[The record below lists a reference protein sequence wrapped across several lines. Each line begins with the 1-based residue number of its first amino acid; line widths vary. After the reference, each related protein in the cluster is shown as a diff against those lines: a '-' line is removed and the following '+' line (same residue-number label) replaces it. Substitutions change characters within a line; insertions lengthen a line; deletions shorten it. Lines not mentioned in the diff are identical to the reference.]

1 MKNYVGIDLGTT
13 NSAICSYDGENVRLY
28 KSPFQNDVT
37 PSAIFI
43 DKRGNKYIG
52 SRAYDQAAQNPDNAA
67 TKFKRMM
74 GTSTPIKLS
83 AVDLVMTPE
92 ECSAEV
98 LKECFGYLP
107 EEIRN
112 DPETGTV
119 ITVPAAFNQMQKDAT
134 MAAAEMA
141 GIGNVALMQEPV
153 AAVMSEMRVKKS
165 DGTFLVYDLG
175 GGTLDIAIATS
186 TKGRVN
192 IQAHGG
198 IAMCGGTDFD
208 RAILDNIVKPWI
220 NKNFKLP
227 DDFML
232 QDKYKK
238 LIRLSSWSSEKAKIS
253 LSSKEDSI
261 ISLTDNELNIQDED
275 GNDIYLDVPI
285 SRKEFDKLIE
295 DRVNDSIKAARETIE
310 KAGLTAND
318 IERVVF
324 VGGPTQYK
332 PLRDKVSF
340 ELGIASSTDV
350 NPMTAVAEGA
360 AIFAESI
367 DWSTENRGR
376 KTNRGEMSIGGKLDL
391 KLSYISR
398 TPELKAKIAVK
409 IIGDVIA
416 GSEFQVDSLDTGWS
430 SGKNKLKDGAII
442 EVDLAK
448 PGENNFKLFV
458 FDSKGGPIKIAE
470 NKIVISR
477 TAASIDAIPA
487 SSSIGIEVVNKSN
500 GSELAYLVKEGE
512 PLPKKGEINFKAG
525 ETLKAGSS
533 DALHF
538 ILREGEIKNPVQD
551 NHFIGEFKILGT
563 DFDQGEISIND
574 DLICKYEVLDSG
586 QVIISVSV
594 PKLKSDFDANKNF
607 YSRQEGQIDFTT
619 AANQIHDQIES
630 LKNKVK
636 TISAQIKDEKL
647 DEVSNKINNA
657 SKVSSNES
665 DPDIAK
671 QAMDNIQEAKKILAI
686 VRKSNLKSI
695 RQMDLNS
702 CKKFFDDIVRQHA
715 KPSETSSFDNLVNT
729 CQNNI
734 DNNASEF
741 ENNLQSLRYRNWDIL
756 ERQDWFVMDMFK
768 KYSEEPWRFTNPNI
782 YANLVE
788 KGNEAIKADDMNAL
802 RNILGHFG
810 AIRISS
816 TDDDDMLSTS
826 NIKLG

>member
-83 AVDLVMTPE
+83 AVDIVMTPE
-92 ECSAEV
+92 ECSAEI

-220 NKNFKLP
+220 IENFKLP
-227 DDFML
+227 DDFMS

-238 LIRLSSWSSEKAKIS
+238 LIRLASWSSEKAKIS

-261 ISLTDNELNIQDED
+261 ISLTDNELNIQDEES
-275 GNDIYLDVPI
+275 NDIYLDVSI

-295 DRVNDSIKAARETIE
+295 DRVNDSIAAARETIE

-367 DWSTENRGR
+367 DWTTENRGR
-376 KTNRGEMSIGGKLDL
+376 KTNRGEMSISGKLDL

-409 IIGDVIA
+409 IIGDVIIGA
-416 GSEFQVDSLDTGWS
+416 EFQVDSLDTGWS

-470 NKIVISR
+470 NKITISR

-487 SSSIGIEVVNKSN
+487 SSSIGIEVLNKS
-500 GSELAYLVKEGE
+500 GGAELAYLVKEGE
-512 PLPKKGEINFKAG
+512 PLPKKGEIIFKAG
-525 ETLKAGSS
+525 ENLKAGSS
-533 DALHF
+533 EALHF

-551 NHFIGEFKILGT
+551 NNFIGEFKILGT
-563 DFDQGEISIND
+563 DFEQGEIAIND

-586 QVIISVSV
+586 QVFISVSV

-636 TISAQIKDEKL
+636 TISAQVKDEKL
-647 DEVSNKINNA
+647 DEVSNKIDSA
-657 SKVSSNES
+657 SNISTNES

-671 QAMDNIQEAKKILAI
+671 QAMENIQEAKKLLAVI
-686 VRKSNLKSI
+686 RKSNLKLI

-702 CKKFFDDIVRQHA
+702 CKKFFDDTVRQHA
-715 KPSETSSFDNLVNT
+715 KPSETSSFDNLVKT

-734 DNNASEF
+734 DSNASEF

-756 ERQDWFVMDMFK
+756 ERQDWFVIDMFK
-768 KYSEEPWRFTNPNI
+768 RYSEEPWRFTNPNI
-782 YANLVE
+782 HASLIE
-788 KGNEAIKADDMNAL
+788 KGNEAIKADDMSAL
-802 RNILGHFG
+802 RNILGHFS

-816 TDDDDMLSTS
+816 NDEDDILSSS

>member
-13 NSAICSYDGENVRLY
+13 NSAICAYDGENVRLY
-28 KSPFQNDVT
+28 KSPDQNDVT

-43 DKRGNKYIG
+43 DKRGKKYIG
-52 SRAYDQAAQNPDNAA
+52 RRAYDQAAQNPDNAA

-83 AVDLVMTPE
+83 AVDIIMTPE
-92 ECSAEV
+92 ECSAEI

-112 DPETGTV
+112 NPDTGTV

-208 RAILDNIVKPWI
+208 RAILDSIVKPWVVD
-220 NKNFKLP
+220 NFKLP
-227 DDFML
+227 DNFMTL
-232 QDKYKK
+232 DKYKK
-238 LIRLSSWSSEKAKIS
+238 LIRVASWSAEKAKIS
-253 LSSKEDSI
+253 LSNKEEAI
-261 ISLTDNELNIQDED
+261 ISVTDTELNIQDEE
-275 GNDIYLDVPI
+275 GSEIYLDIPI
-285 SRKEFDKLIE
+285 SRKEFDTLIE
-295 DRVNDSIKAARETIE
+295 ERVNDSIKAARETIE

-318 IERVVF
+318 IERIVF

-367 DWSTENRGR
+367 DWSSESRGR

-391 KLSYISR
+391 RLSYISR
-398 TPELKAKIAVK
+398 TPDLRAKIAVK
-409 IIGDVIA
+409 IVGDVVSGA
-416 GSEFQVDSLDTGWS
+416 EFQVDSLDTGWS

-442 EVDLAK
+442 EVDLVK

-458 FDSKGGPIKIAE
+458 FDSKGGPLKIAE
-470 NKIVISR
+470 NKITISR

-487 SSSIGIEVVNKSN
+487 SSSIGIEVRNKS
-500 GSELAYLVKEGE
+500 GGAELAYLVKEGE

-525 ETLKAGSS
+525 SNLKAGKSE
-533 DALHF
+533 ALHF
-538 ILREGEIKNPVQD
+538 IIWEGEIKNPVQE
-551 NHFIGEFKILGT
+551 NTFIGEFKILGT

-574 DLICKYEVLDSG
+574 DLICKYEILDSG
-586 QVIISVSV
+586 QLIISVSV
-594 PKLKSDFDANKNF
+594 PKLKSDFDAKKSF
-607 YSRQEGQIDFTT
+607 YSRQEGQVDFTT
-619 AANQIHDQIES
+619 ASKQIHDDIDS
-630 LKNKVK
+630 LRDKVRAISEKVK
-636 TISAQIKDEKL
+636 DTKL
-647 DEVSNKINNA
+647 DEVSNKLDNA
-657 SKVSSNES
+657 SEISADEA
-665 DPDIAK
+665 DPEKAK
-671 QAMDNIQEAKKILAI
+671 QAMDSLQEAKKILAEI
-686 VRKSNLKSI
+686 RRSNLKSI
-695 RQMDLNS
+695 RQMDLDS
-702 CKKFFDDIVRQHA
+702 CKKFFDDVVRKHA
-715 KPSETSSFDNLVNT
+715 KPSETTSFDNLINT

-734 DNNASEF
+734 DSNAAEF
-741 ENNLQSLRYRNWDIL
+741 ENNLLSLRYRNWDIL
-756 ERQDWFVMDMFK
+756 ERQDWFIIDTFK
-768 KYSEEPWRFTNPNI
+768 RYSEEPWKFTNQNVH
-782 YANLVE
+782 AGLVE
-788 KGNEAIKADDMNAL
+788 KGNEAIKADDIAGL
-802 RNILGHFG
+802 RDIVNHLSSIK
-810 AIRISS
+810 ISS
-816 TDDDDMLSTS
+816 TDDDGMLSTS
-826 NIKLG
+826 NIRLG

>member
-74 GTSTPIKLS
+74 GTSTPMKLS
-83 AVDLVMTPE
+83 AVDIVMTPE
-92 ECSAEV
+92 ECSAEI

-220 NKNFKLP
+220 VENFKLP
-227 DDFML
+227 DDFMS

-238 LIRLSSWSSEKAKIS
+238 LIRLASWSSEKAKIS

-261 ISLTDNELNIQDED
+261 ISLTDNELNIQDEE
-275 GNDIYLDVPI
+275 GNDIYLDVSI

-295 DRVNDSIKAARETIE
+295 DRVNDSITAARETIE

-367 DWSTENRGR
+367 DWTTENRGR
-376 KTNRGEMSIGGKLDL
+376 KTNRGEMSISGKLDL

-409 IIGDVIA
+409 IIGDVINGA
-416 GSEFQVDSLDTGWS
+416 EFQIDSLDTGWS

-470 NKIVISR
+470 NKITISR

-487 SSSIGIEVVNKSN
+487 SSSIGIEVINKS
-500 GSELAYLVKEGE
+500 GGAELAYLVKEGE
-512 PLPKKGEINFKAG
+512 PLPKKGEIIFKAG
-525 ETLKAGSS
+525 ENLKAGSV

-551 NHFIGEFKILGT
+551 NNFIGEFKILGT
-563 DFDQGEISIND
+563 DFEQGEIAIND

-586 QVIISVSV
+586 QVFISVSV

-636 TISAQIKDEKL
+636 TISAQVKDEKL
-647 DEVSNKINNA
+647 DEVSNKIDTA
-657 SKVSSNES
+657 SNISSNES

-671 QAMDNIQEAKKILAI
+671 QAMENIQEAKKLLAI
-686 VRKSNLKSI
+686 VRKSNLKLI

-702 CKKFFDDIVRQHA
+702 CKKFFDDTVRQHA
-715 KPSETSSFDNLVNT
+715 KPSETSSFDNLVKT

-734 DNNASEF
+734 DSNASEF

-756 ERQDWFVMDMFK
+756 ERQDWFVIDMFK
-768 KYSEEPWRFTNPNI
+768 RYSEEPWRFTNPNI
-782 YANLVE
+782 HASLVE
-788 KGNEAIKADDMNAL
+788 KGNEAIKADDMGAL
-802 RNILGHFG
+802 RNILGHFS
-810 AIRISS
+810 AIRIS
-816 TDDDDMLSTS
+816 TNDEDDILSSS

>member
-43 DKRGNKYIG
+43 DKRGNKHIG

-83 AVDLVMTPE
+83 AVDIVMTPE
-92 ECSAEV
+92 ECSAEI

-220 NKNFKLP
+220 IENFKLP
-227 DDFML
+227 DDFMS

-238 LIRLSSWSSEKAKIS
+238 LIRLASWSSEKAKIS
-253 LSSKEDSI
+253 LSSKEESI
-261 ISLTDNELNIQDED
+261 ISLTDNELNIQDEE
-275 GNDIYLDVPI
+275 GNDIYLDVSI

-367 DWSTENRGR
+367 DWTTENRGR

-409 IIGDVIA
+409 IIGDVINGA
-416 GSEFQVDSLDTGWS
+416 EFQVDSLDTGWS

-470 NKIVISR
+470 NKITISR

-487 SSSIGIEVVNKSN
+487 SSSIGIEVLNKS
-500 GSELAYLVKEGE
+500 GGAELAYLVKEGE

-525 ETLKAGSS
+525 ENLKAGSAE
-533 DALHF
+533 ALHF

-563 DFDQGEISIND
+563 DFEQGEIVIND

-586 QVIISVSV
+586 QVFISVSV

-636 TISAQIKDEKL
+636 IISAQVKDEKL
-647 DEVSNKINNA
+647 DEVSNKIDSA
-657 SKVSSNES
+657 SNISSNES

-671 QAMDNIQEAKKILAI
+671 QAMGNIQEAKKLLAA
-686 VRKSNLKSI
+686 VRKSNLKLI

-702 CKKFFDDIVRQHA
+702 CKKFFDDTVRQHA

-756 ERQDWFVMDMFK
+756 ERQDWFVIDMFK
-768 KYSEEPWRFTNPNI
+768 RYSEEPWRFTNPNI
-782 YANLVE
+782 HASLVE

-802 RNILGHFG
+802 RNILGHFS

-816 TDDDDMLSTS
+816 NDEDDMLSSS